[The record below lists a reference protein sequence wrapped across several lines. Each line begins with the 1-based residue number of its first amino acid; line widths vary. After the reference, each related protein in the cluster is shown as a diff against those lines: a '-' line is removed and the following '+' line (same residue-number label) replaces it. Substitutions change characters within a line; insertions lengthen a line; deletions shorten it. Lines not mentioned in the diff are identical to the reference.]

1 MNVKAVGA
9 PSHIATSVTL
19 GLTPQLMD
27 EMEAVGKEMIL
38 LSRKLTELNK
48 DISYLSG
55 KLKEGTITPSQR
67 ERLSK
72 LKLEA
77 PH

>member
-1 MNVKAVGA
+1 M
-9 PSHIATSVTL
+9 TL

-55 KLKEGTITPSQR
+55 KLKEGTITPS
-67 ERLSK
+67 SGNGY
-72 LKLEA
+72 
-77 PH
+77 PS

>member
-27 EMEAVGKEMIL
+27 EMEAVGKEM
-38 LSRKLTELNK
+38 EYC
-48 DISYLSG
+48 ISQKS
-55 KLKEGTITPSQR
+55 
-67 ERLSK
+67 
-72 LKLEA
+72 
-77 PH
+77 